1 MKSLSRMLLGSLIV
15 IAVTSS
21 VFAGIGDIDWLDD
34 RTPATTHQDWSFM
47 TPANP
52 AYPDYG
58 NRSIFWNPNE
68 TPYNRVQAMITGEP
82 TETWEHFD
90 VYNGHGGVWFADSLD
105 MRFHILD
112 TEDKDGYKDVVLQA
126 VFQGNLEVPTVTAA
140 ASSIQV
146 LANNVYDL
154 EDGWQQLEQVWRIRP
169 NPSEEWVCLG
179 LEGTGG
185 AIDYV
190 RIDTICVPE
199 PATILLLGLGGAV
212 ARLKKRRG

>member
-15 IAVTSS
+15 VAVTSS
-21 VFAGIGDIDWLDD
+21 VFAGIGDIDWLD
-34 RTPATTHQDWSFM
+34 RNTRATTHQDWSFA
-47 TPANP
+47 TSANP

-68 TPYNRVQAMITGEP
+68 TEYNRVQAMITGEP
-82 TETWEHFD
+82 TATWEHFD
-90 VYNGHGGVWFADSLD
+90 VYNGRYGVWFADSLD
-105 MRFHILD
+105 MRFHILNTD
-112 TEDKDGYKDVVLQA
+112 DNAYKDVVLRA

-140 ASSIQV
+140 ARSIEV
-146 LANNVYDL
+146 LADNVYDL
-154 EDGWQQLEQVWRIRP
+154 EDGWQRLEQVWRIRP